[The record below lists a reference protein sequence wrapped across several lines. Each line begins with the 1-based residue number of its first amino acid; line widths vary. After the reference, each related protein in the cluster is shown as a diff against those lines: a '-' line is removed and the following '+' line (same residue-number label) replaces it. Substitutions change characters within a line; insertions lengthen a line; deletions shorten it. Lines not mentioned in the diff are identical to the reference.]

1 MPSPDTRVSSPPQ
14 ARSPVI
20 PSGEF
25 ARITE
30 LIHQETGIVIGPA
43 KHSMLVARLSHR
55 LASLG
60 LADFHAYARLLDGPD
75 GAEERTLLI
84 SAITTNVTRFFREP
98 HHFEALAELA
108 PQLLDKARS
117 GQRVRLWSAGC
128 STGQEAYSIAAT
140 LLASAPGLAGH
151 DVRILATDIDR
162 KVIETARQGQ
172 YDARQIGRDAPAHL
186 LRHIIPSAAEG
197 MMSASDDLRA
207 LIRFEPLNLLGTWP
221 FSGLFDVVFCR
232 NVVIYFDADT
242 RLRLWH
248 RLAGQIVAEGT
259 LFLGHSER
267 MDPELD
273 AFFKPAG
280 MTRYRRTSQ
289 AVPARQPAQSPRKA
303 ACPSEIR

>member
-1 MPSPDTRVSSPPQ
+1 
-14 ARSPVI
+14 
-20 PSGEF
+20 
-25 ARITE
+25 
-30 LIHQETGIVIGPA
+30 
-43 KHSMLVARLSHR
+43 
-55 LASLG
+55 
-60 LADFHAYARLLDGPD
+60 
-75 GAEERTLLI
+75 
-84 SAITTNVTRFFREP
+84 
-98 HHFEALAELA
+98 
-108 PQLLDKARS
+108 
-117 GQRVRLWSAGC
+117 
-128 STGQEAYSIAAT
+128 
-140 LLASAPGLAGH
+140 
-151 DVRILATDIDR
+151 
-162 KVIETARQGQ
+162 
-172 YDARQIGRDAPAHL
+172 
-186 LRHIIPSAAEG
+186 
-197 MMSASDDLRA
+197 MSASDDLRA